1 MLTNA
6 TCGVNVQ
13 QCLIADVTGT
23 TMATSEPPF
32 IPIKT
37 YLELFIG
44 PRWNFLK
51 NYVSFWQV
59 IFTMFT
65 FTFFIH
71 LNFFKNSFSFWQ
83 VIFTMFTFTFFT
95 HLHFSFHSFNFFKKI
110 FFILAGD
117 FHDVYVCILPF
128 NHVYGL
134 VAQMLTAFET
144 AAQLV
149 TLPRFQVDT
158 FFRAI
163 DNHKVGPL
171 II

>member
-1 MLTNA
+1 
-6 TCGVNVQ
+6 
-13 QCLIADVTGT
+13 
-23 TMATSEPPF
+23 
-32 IPIKT
+32 
-37 YLELFIG
+37 
-44 PRWNFLK
+44 
-51 NYVSFWQV
+51 
-59 IFTMFT
+59 
-65 FTFFIH
+65 
-71 LNFFKNSFSFWQ
+71 
-83 VIFTMFTFTFFT
+83 MFTFTFFT

>member
-1 MLTNA
+1 MA
-6 TCGVNVQ
+6 GDFH
-13 QCLIADVTGT
+13 DVYVYIFH
-23 TMATSEPPF
+23 SF
-32 IPIKT
+32 K
-37 YLELFIG
+37 F
-44 PRWNFLK
+44 FLK
-51 NYVSFWQV
+51 F
-59 IFTMFT
+59 
-65 FTFFIH
+65 FFI
-71 LNFFKNSFSFWQ
+71 LAGDFYD
-83 VIFTMFTFTFFT
+83 VYVYIFT
-95 HLHFSFHSFNFFKKI
+95 HLHFSFHSINFFLKI